1 MDSPGGPFFTSDSSV
16 GRAGD
21 CSNHYF
27 AALINPLN
35 SPQVAGSIPAQKNL
49 VPFWE
54 PNPLL
59 VR

>member
-49 VPFWE
+49 GI
-54 PNPLL
+54 
-59 VR
+59 